1 MTAHIFTP
9 RQLLTVQKLVLPS
22 KDEVIDRN
30 KRENKTFLYTAVH
43 WFLVQKKKNNHNL
56 VLHECFLLSLS
67 IKKTEYITLGQWFIS
82 KLNNKLFK

>member
-22 KDEVIDRN
+22 KEEVIDRN

-43 WFLVQKKKNNHNL
+43 WFLVQKKKKQ
-56 VLHECFLLSLS
+56 S
-67 IKKTEYITLGQWFIS
+67 
-82 KLNNKLFK
+82 